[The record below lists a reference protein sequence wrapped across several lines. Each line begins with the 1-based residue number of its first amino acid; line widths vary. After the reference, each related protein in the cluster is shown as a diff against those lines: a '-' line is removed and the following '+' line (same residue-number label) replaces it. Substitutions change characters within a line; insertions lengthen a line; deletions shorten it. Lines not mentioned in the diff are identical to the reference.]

1 MSFLRRVLRSVLL
14 FLLHASLVQAAVPGQ
29 VVTAPEAPG
38 ISASRHAGAAPNIE
52 AVGAIGMTVQD
63 MERSVR
69 FFADVLGFEKV
80 SEAEVDG
87 EAYEHLE
94 GVFGLRMRVVRLRL
108 GKEILELTEYLAPG
122 GRPVPGDSRSN
133 DLWFQ
138 HVAIVVSDMR
148 RAYGVLRDHRVGHAS
163 SGPQRL
169 PDWNKAAGGI
179 EAFYFRDPDGH
190 FLEVIQFPPGKGE
203 PRWQNT
209 DGRIFLGI
217 DHTAIVVRDTE
228 ASLRFYRDALGLRVA
243 GESENYG
250 TEQEHLNNVFGARLR
265 ITALRAASGPG
276 IELLEY
282 LSPAGGR
289 PYPPDSRAS
298 DLWQWQTHLATS
310 SADRTARVLKQSGSL
325 WISPGAVD
333 LPDARLGFRAGALL
347 RDPDGHALLLEQR

>member
-1 MSFLRRVLRSVLL
+1 VSFPRRVLRSVLL
-14 FLLHASLVQAAVPGQ
+14 FLLHASLVQAAAPGQ
-29 VVTAPEAPG
+29 VATAPEA
-38 ISASRHAGAAPNIE
+38 SAAFTSWHAGAASNIE
-52 AVGAIGMTVQD
+52 AVGAVGMTVLD
-63 MERSVR
+63 MDRSVR
-69 FFADVLGFEKV
+69 FFVDILGFEKV

-94 GVFGLRMRVVRLRL
+94 GVFGLRMRVARLRL
-108 GKEILELTEYLAPG
+108 GKEMLELTEYLAPG
-122 GRPVPGDSRSN
+122 GRPVPADSHSN

-138 HVAIVVSDMR
+138 HAAIVVSDMQ
-148 RAYGVLRDHRVGHAS
+148 RAYRLLRDHRVEHAS

-190 FLEVIQFPPGKGE
+190 FLEVIHFPTGKGE
-203 PRWQNT
+203 ERWQNAE
-209 DGRIFLGI
+209 GKIFLGI
-217 DHTAIVVRDTE
+217 DHTAIVVHDTE
-228 ASLRFYRDALGLRVA
+228 ASLRFYRDALGMRVA

-282 LSPAGGR
+282 LAPSGGR
-289 PYPPDSRAS
+289 PYPPDSRAG

-310 SADRTARVLKQSGSL
+310 GADRTARVLKQSGSL
-325 WISPGAVD
+325 WISPGAVE
-333 LPDARLGFRAGALL
+333 LPDSQLGFRAGALL